1 MIKVQPQE
9 YETYYEWII
18 NTKTRW
24 CSFVVQRYFYDDGA
38 VLEEIDSED
47 DSLLE
52 QYVLDGFNPKS
63 LPFPSHDK
71 VDILSGLILLY
82 LMLFFLQFLI
92 IQHLLVDLLI

>member
-24 CSFVVQRYFYDDGA
+24 CPFVVQRCFYDEGV

-47 DSLLE
+47 YRILE
-52 QYVLDGFNPKS
+52 QYVLEGFNPKS
-63 LPFPSHDK
+63 LPFSIK
-71 VDILSGLILLY
+71 RKIKLL
-82 LMLFFLQFLI
+82 
-92 IQHLLVDLLI
+92 